1 MIKDFRCKW
10 RKRKKREKE
19 IERDRAF
26 LKGRET
32 STVGLLFQIFF
43 PSWLSFVCF
52 PSQNALMS
60 EEKSSR
66 DILE

>member
-1 MIKDFRCKW
+1 M
-10 RKRKKREKE
+10 EKE
-19 IERDRAF
+19 EKARGRERDRAF

-43 PSWLSFVCF
+43 PSWLSFACF